1 MSLPNPKMIQWTWRN
16 GSATDQHYQPM
27 RSPRIRPVEPSAEVA
42 PQTEPT
48 ISSTQGTDFSFKR
61 TNNKREDTC
70 TKMSERQMVPQ
81 VGMNPFMTT
90 DYVKGLEIR
99 DKFLI
104 PAHESKP
111 GNTYDPNTTDA

>member
-1 MSLPNPKMIQWTWRN
+1 
-16 GSATDQHYQPM
+16 M
-27 RSPRIRPVEPSAEVA
+27 RSPRIRPVQPSAEVV
-42 PQTEPT
+42 PSEEPT
-48 ISSTQGTDFSFKR
+48 ISSSQGTEFSLNR
-61 TNNKREDTC
+61 ANNKREDTC

>member
-1 MSLPNPKMIQWTWRN
+1 
-16 GSATDQHYQPM
+16 
-27 RSPRIRPVEPSAEVA
+27 
-42 PQTEPT
+42 
-48 ISSTQGTDFSFKR
+48 
-61 TNNKREDTC
+61 
-70 TKMSERQMVPQ
+70 MVPQ